1 MIRDHSGKTLWR
13 HKSDGDPNPYQTEHD
28 KFYEAIQKG
37 TPLNNAHYGVN
48 SSFTSVLGRYATY
61 SGKEIGWDEALACN
75 LRLSPESFGADAQPL
90 VLPDASGN
98 YPIAIPG
105 SYAAAADHHLPPR
118 RRSSPLG
125 GGFFCRVIGRMGGV
139 VMFYSRPSS

>member
-105 SYAAAADHHLPPR
+105 SYDWKTGKNA
-118 RRSSPLG
+118 
-125 GGFFCRVIGRMGGV
+125 
-139 VMFYSRPSS
+139 